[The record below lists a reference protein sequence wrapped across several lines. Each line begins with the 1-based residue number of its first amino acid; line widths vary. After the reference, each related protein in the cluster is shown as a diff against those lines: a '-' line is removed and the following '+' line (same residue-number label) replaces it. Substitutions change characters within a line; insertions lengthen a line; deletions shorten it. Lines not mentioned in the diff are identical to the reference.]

1 MASSVN
7 ADSANVAALANDVK
21 PNVGAPSPM
30 QLYVALAKD
39 STNASYAT
47 RAGSATDSTKLPLAG
62 GTMNSSAQILM
73 TGRRVTPA
81 AMYYS
86 GGLQVREAAFA
97 GTSDGY
103 IGMAPQIGFHWGG
116 RVASSLAL
124 GSDNKFY
131 QVTNGGSV
139 NALATESYVN
149 SKVSSGGSMTPIYGS
164 RMARSINTN
173 YTASSNGYVVIN
185 GTYGGGD
192 HWASPI
198 ARIYVNGF
206 MVTQNSSF
214 RHTAGF
220 TIYVGAIAP
229 VRKGDTYSGSISLP
243 QGGWFTSSSASCY
256 FIPAS

>member
-1 MASSVN
+1 
-7 ADSANVAALANDVK
+7 
-21 PNVGAPSPM
+21 M

-149 SKVSSGGSMTPIYGS
+149 SKVSSGRTVTTSWSNGTSWYRLWSDGWIEQGGIYYYSVGAPEKAATVYFNKYFSNSNYTLVVTPTHGIDYTDRYPATIYAKSYSYFGYF
-164 RMARSINTN
+164 INTRG
-173 YTASSNGYVVIN
+173 SNPGFNWYACGY
-185 GTYGGGD
+185 
-192 HWASPI
+192 
-198 ARIYVNGF
+198 
-206 MVTQNSSF
+206 
-214 RHTAGF
+214 
-220 TIYVGAIAP
+220 
-229 VRKGDTYSGSISLP
+229 
-243 QGGWFTSSSASCY
+243 
-256 FIPAS
+256 

>member
-149 SKVSSGGSMTPIYGS
+149 SKVSSGGSARVISTGRSGLNWYRVWSDGFKEQGYYLSSVSCNYWPTVYLLKPMSTTTYTLLANYSNSDDNDFNELFFPGRSTTAFTIGFKHAYRNVNAYGV
-164 RMARSINTN
+164 
-173 YTASSNGYVVIN
+173 Y
-185 GTYGGGD
+185 
-192 HWASPI
+192 
-198 ARIYVNGF
+198 IYV
-206 MVTQNSSF
+206 
-214 RHTAGF
+214 AG
-220 TIYVGAIAP
+220 Y
-229 VRKGDTYSGSISLP
+229 
-243 QGGWFTSSSASCY
+243 
-256 FIPAS
+256 